1 MSRLERLL
9 RPKSIAAIGG
19 LQASR
24 VVEQCQRMGFKG
36 DIWPVHPSKT
46 EVGGL
51 PAFASVEDLPA
62 APDAAYIAV
71 NRHHTVD
78 VVRSLNAIGAGGAVC
93 YASGF
98 LEADDTGAQL
108 QTELIEAAGN
118 MPIVGPN
125 CYGLINY
132 ADGALL
138 WPDQQGGRRLAE
150 GKTGVAIITQS
161 SNIAVNFT
169 MQRRGLPLAYIL
181 TVGNQA
187 QVGMSDLALSVLD
200 DPRVTTIGLY
210 IEGFDS
216 IPAMEAL
223 AKRARELG
231 KPVVVFKVGE
241 SDQAQATTLS
251 HTASLA
257 GSQAAASAFLKRNGF
272 GQAKSIPVFLET
284 LKLLHVHGPLDGYR
298 ISSMSCSGGE
308 ASIMADTAVDKK
320 VYFPPLD
327 EAQIKPVQEALGP
340 LVTISNPLDYHTYC
354 WCNRE
359 VMTAAYS
366 AMVGNGFDMNFLV
379 LDFPHAERCEDWEWI
394 IAIEAFGAALK
405 TNNAKGALAVS
416 MAENISESY
425 TETFIER
432 GIVSLYGFDEALQAT
447 QIAADIGSA
456 WRNEHSDPVL
466 QPPAIRPVDK
476 VTLDEANAKRKLAEF
491 KVPVPSACLVN
502 SVDEAAENAEKI
514 GYPLVL
520 KALGIAHKTES
531 NAVRLNLKSAAAVA
545 EAASSLLEL
554 SDQLYLEAMVEDVIA
569 ELIVGITHDVQFGLV
584 MTIGSGGILVEI
596 MQDSHT
602 LVIPTTRSQIEVV
615 LSELKSAPLLK
626 GYRGKPKADTN
637 AAVDAIM
644 AIQQYAIDAADH
656 LLELDVNP
664 LLICAEGKGVFAAD
678 ALIVYSLITP
688 GEK

>member
-1 MSRLERLL
+1 VSRLERLL

-24 VVEQCQRMGFKG
+24 VVEQCQLMGFEG
-36 DIWPVHPSKT
+36 EIWPVHPDKS

-51 PAFASVEDLPA
+51 PAYASVEDLPA
-62 APDAAYIAV
+62 APDAAYVAI
-71 NRHHTVD
+71 NRHLTVD
-78 VVRSLNAIGAGGAVC
+78 VVKSLNTIGAGGAVC

-98 LEADDTGAQL
+98 LEADETGGQL
-108 QTELIEAAGN
+108 QAALIEAAGD

-138 WPDQQGGRRLAE
+138 WPDQQGGQRLPE

-169 MQRRGLPLAYIL
+169 MQRRGLPLAYVL

-187 QVGMSDLALSVLD
+187 LVGMSDLASSVLD
-200 DPRVTTIGLY
+200 DPRVSTLGLY

-216 IPAMEAL
+216 IPAMEIL
-223 AKRARELG
+223 AKRARTLG

-241 SDQAQATTLS
+241 SDQAQATALS

-257 GSQAAASAFLKRNGF
+257 GSQAAANAFLKRNGF

-308 ASIMADTAVDKK
+308 ASIMADTAVGKK
-320 VYFPPLD
+320 VYFPALD
-327 EAQIKPVQEALGP
+327 DAQIKSVQDALGP

-354 WCNRE
+354 WGNRD
-359 VMTAAYS
+359 VMTAAFS

-379 LDFPHAERCEDWEWI
+379 LDFPHAERCEDWEWM
-394 IAIEAFGAALK
+394 IAVESFEAALK
-405 TNNAKGALAVS
+405 ANNARGALAVS

-425 TETFIER
+425 TEAFIER
-432 GIVSLYGFDEALQAT
+432 GVVSLYGFEEALQAAD
-447 QIAADIGSA
+447 IAADIGAA
-456 WRNEHSDPVL
+456 WQHETTDPVL
-466 QPPAIRPVDK
+466 EPTAIHPDK
-476 VTLDEANAKRKLAEF
+476 IILDEATAKQSLADYGLPIPPGKL
-491 KVPVPSACLVN
+491 VT
-502 SVDEAAENAEKI
+502 SVQQALKYANKI
-514 GYPLVL
+514 GYPLVI
-520 KALGIAHKTES
+520 KVPDIAHKTEA
-531 NAVRLNLKSAAAVA
+531 NAVLLNLKSADEVA
-545 EAASSLLEL
+545 EATSTLLEL
-554 SDQLYLEAMVEDVIA
+554 GNQLYLESMVEGVIA
-569 ELIVGITHDVQFGLV
+569 ELIIGITHDTQFGLV

-596 MQDSHT
+596 MKDSHT
-602 LVIPTTRSQIEVV
+602 LVMPVTRRQIEN
-615 LSELKSAPLLK
+615 LLAELKSAPLFK
-626 GYRGKPKADTN
+626 GYRGKPKADIKAT
-637 AAVDAIM
+637 VDAIL
-644 AIQQYAIDAADH
+644 AIQQYAIDTSDR
-656 LLELDVNP
+656 LLELDINP
-664 LLICAEGKGVFAAD
+664 LLLCAEGKGVFAAD
-678 ALIVYSLITP
+678 ALIVKSLITP

>member
-1 MSRLERLL
+1 MSGLERLL

-24 VVEQCQRMGFKG
+24 VVEQCQLMGFDG
-36 DIWPVHPSKT
+36 DIWPVHPTKS

-51 PAFASVEDLPA
+51 PAYASVEDLPA
-62 APDAAYIAV
+62 APDAAYVAV
-71 NRHHTVD
+71 NRHLTVD
-78 VVRSLNAIGAGGAVC
+78 VVKSLNAIGAGGAVC

-98 LEADDTGAQL
+98 READETGAQL
-108 QTELIEAAGN
+108 QAELIAAAGD

-138 WPDQQGGRRLAE
+138 WPDQQGGQRLAD

-187 QVGMSDLALSVLD
+187 QVGMSDLASCVLD
-200 DPRVTTIGLY
+200 DPRVSALGLY

-223 AKRARELG
+223 AKRARKLG
-231 KPVVVFKVGE
+231 KPVLVFKVGASE
-241 SDQAQATTLS
+241 QAQAVTLS

-257 GSQAAASAFLKRNGF
+257 GSQAAASAFLKRYGF
-272 GQAKSIPVFLET
+272 GQANSIPVFLET
-284 LKLLHVHGPLDGYR
+284 LKLLHVHGPLRGYR

-308 ASIMADTAVDKK
+308 ASIMADTAVGKK
-320 VYFPPLD
+320 VYFPSLD
-327 EAQIKPVQEALGP
+327 EAQKKPVQEALGP

-354 WCNRE
+354 WGNRE

-379 LDFPHAERCEDWEWI
+379 LDFPHAERCDDWEWI
-394 IAIEAFGAALK
+394 IAVEAFEAALK
-405 TNNAKGALAVS
+405 ANNAKGALAVS
-416 MAENISESY
+416 MSENIPESY
-425 TETFIER
+425 TEAFIER
-432 GIVSLYGFDEALQAT
+432 GIVSLYGFEEAMQAT
-447 QIAADIGSA
+447 EIAADIGTA
-456 WRNEHSDPVL
+456 WQNEHAKPVL
-466 QPPAIRPVDK
+466 EPLAIQPVNKI
-476 VTLDEANAKRKLAEF
+476 TLDESSAKQKLAEF
-491 KVPVPSACLVN
+491 KVPVPLACVVMSAKDAVKN
-502 SVDEAAENAEKI
+502 ADEI

-520 KALGIAHKTES
+520 KALGIAHKTEV
-531 NAVRLNLKSAAAVA
+531 NAVRLNLKSAEAVT

-554 SDQLYLEAMVEDVIA
+554 SDRLYLEAMVEDVIA
-569 ELIVGITHDVQFGLV
+569 ELIVGVTHDVQFGLV

-596 MQDSHT
+596 MKDSHT
-602 LVIPTTRSQIEVV
+602 LVIPATRNQIETV
-615 LSELKSAPLLK
+615 LSQLKSSPLLA
-626 GYRGKPKADTN
+626 GYRGKPKADIN

-644 AIQQYAIDAADH
+644 AIQQYAISTSNQ

-664 LLICAEGKGVFAAD
+664 LLLCADGKGVFAAD
-678 ALIVYSLITP
+678 ALIVNSLITP
-688 GEK
+688 GEN

>member
-1 MSRLERLL
+1 MSGLERLL

-24 VVEQCQRMGFKG
+24 VVEQCQLMGFEG

-51 PAFASVEDLPA
+51 PAFASVEELPA

-78 VVRSLNAIGAGGAVC
+78 VVRSLNAKGAGGAVC

-108 QTELIEAAGN
+108 QTDLIEAAGD

-138 WPDQQGGRRLAE
+138 WPDQQGGQRLAE

-200 DPRVTTIGLY
+200 DPRVTTLGLY

-216 IPAMEAL
+216 IPAMETL

-257 GSQAAASAFLKRNGF
+257 GSQAAARAFLKRNGF
-272 GQAKSIPVFLET
+272 GQANSIPVFLET
-284 LKLLHVHGPLDGYR
+284 LKLLQVHGPLDGYR
-298 ISSMSCSGGE
+298 VSSMSCSGGE
-308 ASIMADTAVDKK
+308 ASIMADTAVGKK
-320 VYFPPLD
+320 VYFPPLN
-327 EAQIKPVQEALGP
+327 ENQIKPVQDALGP

-354 WCNRE
+354 WANRE
-359 VMTAAYS
+359 VMTSAYS

-394 IAIEAFGAALK
+394 IAIEAFEAALK
-405 TNNAKGALAVS
+405 ANNAKGALAVS

-425 TETFIER
+425 TEAFIER

-447 QIAADIGSA
+447 QIAADIGTA
-456 WRNEHSDPVL
+456 WNNEHSDPVL
-466 QPPAIRPVDK
+466 QPPAIQPVEK
-476 VTLDEANAKRKLAEF
+476 VTIGESSAKQKLADF
-491 KVPVPSACLVN
+491 KVPVPPACLIK
-502 SVDEAAENAEKI
+502 SADEAVKNAEKI

-596 MQDSHT
+596 MKDSQT
-602 LVIPTTRSQIEVV
+602 LVVPVTRNQIETV
-615 LSELKSAPLLK
+615 LAELKSAPLFK
-626 GYRGKPKADTN
+626 GYRGKAKADIK

-644 AIQQYAIDAADH
+644 AIQQYAIEASDR

-664 LLICAEGKGVFAAD
+664 LLLCAEGKGVFAAD
-678 ALIVYSLITP
+678 ALIVNSLITP

>member
-1 MSRLERLL
+1 MSGLERLL

-24 VVEQCQRMGFKG
+24 VVEQCQLMGFEG

-51 PAFASVEDLPA
+51 PAFASIEDLPA
-62 APDAAYIAV
+62 APDAAYVAV
-71 NRHHTVD
+71 NRHLTVD
-78 VVRSLNAIGAGGAVC
+78 VVKSLNTIGAGGAIC

-98 LEADDTGAQL
+98 LEADDIGGKL
-108 QTELIEAAGN
+108 QSELIEAAGD

-150 GKTGVAIITQS
+150 GQTGVAIITQS
-161 SNIAVNFT
+161 SNIAINFT

-187 QVGMSDLALSVLD
+187 QVGMSDLASNVLD
-200 DPRVTTIGLY
+200 DPRVSALGLY

-216 IPAMEAL
+216 IPAMESL

-241 SDQAQATTLS
+241 SKQAQATTLS

-272 GQAKSIPVFLET
+272 GQARSIPVFLEA
-284 LKLLHVHGPLDGYR
+284 LKLLHLHGPLDGYR

-308 ASIMADTAVDKK
+308 ASIMADTAVGKK
-320 VYFPPLD
+320 VYFPSLD
-327 EAQIKPVQEALGP
+327 EAQKKPVQDALGP
-340 LVTISNPLDYHTYC
+340 LVTVTNPLDYHTYC
-354 WCNRE
+354 WGNRD

-366 AMVGNGFDMNFLV
+366 GLIGNGFDMNFLV
-379 LDFPHAERCEDWEWI
+379 LDFPHAERCDDWEWM
-394 IAIEAFGAALK
+394 IAIEAFEAALK
-405 TNNAKGALAVS
+405 ANNAKGALAVS
-416 MAENISESY
+416 MSENISESY
-425 TETFIER
+425 TEAFMER
-432 GIVSLYGFDEALQAT
+432 GIVSLYGFEEAMQAT
-447 QIAADIGSA
+447 EIAADIGAA
-456 WRNEHSDPVL
+456 WQNQPTGPVL
-466 QPPAIRPVDK
+466 EPTATHPDK
-476 VTLDEANAKRKLAEF
+476 ITLDEARAKHSLAEF
-491 KVPVPSACLVN
+491 GVPVPPGQLVI
-502 SVDEAAENAEKI
+502 SVQHALESAEKI

-520 KALGIAHKTES
+520 KSLGIAHKTEA
-531 NAVRLNLKSAAAVA
+531 NAVRLNLNSPESVADAAT
-545 EAASSLLEL
+545 SLFEL
-554 SDQLYLEAMVEDVIA
+554 SKQLYLEVLVEDVIA
-569 ELIVGITHDVQFGLV
+569 ELIVGITHDAQFGLV

-596 MQDSHT
+596 MKDSHT
-602 LVIPTTRSQIEVV
+602 LVMPAARNQIEDVFT
-615 LSELKSAPLLK
+615 ELKSAPLFA
-626 GYRGKPKADTN
+626 GYRGKPKADVK

-644 AIQQYAIDAADH
+644 AIQQYAIETSDR

-664 LLICAEGKGVFAAD
+664 LLMCAEGKGVFAAD
-678 ALIVYSLITP
+678 ALIVNSLTTP
-688 GEK
+688 EEK